1 MIMMVAKGLQIS
13 STTLDEE
20 GNRFSAENIAE
31 IGNMEKNGDYL
42 KNTFH
47 ETFKTSK
54 HYWWKMHNDDLETI
68 ISKEEK

>member
-47 ETFKTSK
+47 ETFTK
-54 HYWWKMHNDDLETI
+54 HQNI
-68 ISKEEK
+68 IGERCTTMI

>member
-54 HYWWKMHNDDLETI
+54 HYW
-68 ISKEEK
+68 